1 MLTLTPTAVEVVR
14 SLTSDDGVPE
24 GTGLRIANQDGRLA
38 LALAPQ
44 PDDADRVISGEGA
57 RLFLDDAAAAYLD
70 DKILDANVDDQ
81 GNPTF
86 TLATQQPP
94 TANM

>member
-14 SLTSDDGVPE
+14 GLTSDDSVPD

-44 PDDADRVISGEGA
+44 PDDADRVIAGDGA
-57 RLFLDDAAAAYLD
+57 RLFLDDSAAAYLD
-70 DKILDANVDDQ
+70 DKVLDANVDDQ

-86 TLATQQPP
+86 TLASQQPP
-94 TANM
+94 TGE

>member
-1 MLTLTPTAVEVVR
+1 MLTLTPNAVEVVR

-44 PDDADRVISGEGA
+44 PDEADRVIAGEGA
-57 RLFLDDAAAAYLD
+57 RLFLDDSAAAYLD
-70 DKILDANVDDQ
+70 DKVLDANVDDQ

-86 TLATQQPP
+86 TLATQAPP
-94 TANM
+94 ATM

>member
-14 SLTSDDGVPE
+14 GLTADDAVPE
-24 GTGLRIANQDGRLA
+24 GTGLRIANQNGRLA

-44 PDDADRVISGEGA
+44 PDEADRVIAGDGA

-70 DKILDANVDDQ
+70 DKILDANMDDQ

-86 TLATQQPP
+86 TLATQAP
-94 TANM
+94 TAT

>member
-14 SLTSDDGVPE
+14 GLTSDDGVPE

-38 LALAPQ
+38 LALVPQ

-57 RLFLDDAAAAYLD
+57 RLFLDDSAAAYLD
-70 DKILDANVDDQ
+70 DKILDAAVDDQ

-94 TANM
+94 TATM

>member
-14 SLTSDDGVPE
+14 GLTADDTVPE
-24 GTGLRIANQDGRLA
+24 GTGLRIANQNGRLA

-44 PDDADRVISGEGA
+44 PDEADRVIAGDGA

-86 TLATQQPP
+86 TLASQSP
-94 TANM
+94 TAT

>member
-57 RLFLDDAAAAYLD
+57 RLFLDDSAAAYLD
-70 DKILDANVDDQ
+70 DKILDAAVDDQ

-86 TLATQQPP
+86 TLASQQPP
-94 TANM
+94 TAAP

>member
-44 PDDADRVISGEGA
+44 PDEADRVIAGEGA
-57 RLFLDDAAAAYLD
+57 RLFLDDSAAAYLD
-70 DKILDANVDDQ
+70 DKVLDANVDDQ

-86 TLATQQPP
+86 TLATQGPAA
-94 TANM
+94 TV